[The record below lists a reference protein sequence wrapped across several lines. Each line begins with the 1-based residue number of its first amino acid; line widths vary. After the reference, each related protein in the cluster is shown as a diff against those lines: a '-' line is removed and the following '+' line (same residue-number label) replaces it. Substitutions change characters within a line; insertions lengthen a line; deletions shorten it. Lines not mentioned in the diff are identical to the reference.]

1 MENLTPKQNEII
13 SNLVNEFAKI
23 NDHAIGSADN
33 IFAHLCD
40 EVEKDEIRIREIG
53 ASNIAIRE
61 AMNLQMAEDNK
72 KYGDMLREI
81 GLELLPYKDH
91 DNYFQ
96 IRHQNGSCIGNG
108 YHDGNALVWKY
119 EMRSDYETILGRSY
133 LKLKGFKVYFNG
145 CYFNDV
151 NEVFDMY
158 IFKKHLKTLLA
169 K

>member
-1 MENLTPKQNEII
+1 MENLTQNQNQII
-13 SNLVNEFAKI
+13 SNLVKEFVKI
-23 NDHAIGSADN
+23 NDQSITSADN

-40 EVEKDEIRIREIG
+40 EVKKDKILIQEIK
-53 ASNIAIRE
+53 ASNEAIQR
-61 AMNLQMAEDNK
+61 AMNLQIELDEK
-72 KYGDMLREI
+72 KYGDMLYEL

-96 IRHQNGSCIGNG
+96 IRHQNGSIVGNG

-119 EMRSDYETILGRSY
+119 EMRSDYETILGKSY

-145 CYFNDV
+145 SYFPDLS
-151 NEVFDMY
+151 EVFNEY
-158 IFKKHLKTLLA
+158 TFKRDLKTLLA

>member
-1 MENLTPKQNEII
+1 MENLTQNQNQII
-13 SNLVNEFAKI
+13 SNLVKEFVKI
-23 NDHAIGSADN
+23 NDHSIGSADN
-33 IFAHLCD
+33 VFAYLCD

-61 AMNLQMAEDNK
+61 AMNLQMQEDNK

-96 IRHQNGSCIGNG
+96 IRHQNGRCVDNG
-108 YHDGNALVWKY
+108 YHDGNALIWKY
-119 EMRSDYETILGRSY
+119 EMRSDYETILGNQY

-145 CYFNDV
+145 SYFSDLS
-151 NEVFDMY
+151 EVFNEY
-158 IFKKHLKTLLA
+158 TFKRDLKTLLT